1 MKSKIVIV
9 IIALVMSCGAL
20 TSCQSND
27 EVPKLKYSTQY
38 PATAT
43 EYNLLI
49 NQKIVPF
56 LNVCEGHCAKGRDI
70 ALGKYPVDEEITSV
84 EDTLSYINDIYSSVK
99 VIYPPQ
105 EETQRH
111 SDTLM
116 QMKRIINAVEVYKEQ
131 LDKFKEDGNKDTL
144 GKTVDIMSS
153 EFTNL
158 KNMFNTL
165 A

>member
-1 MKSKIVIV
+1 MKIR
-9 IIALVMSCGAL
+9 ALVLAAALMLSCGAL
-20 TSCQSND
+20 TACQSDD

-56 LNVCEGHCAKGRDI
+56 LNTCEGHSAKGRDV
-70 ALGKYPVDEEITSV
+70 AAGKYPAAEELTSV
-84 EDTLSYINDIYSSVK
+84 EDTLNYINDIYSSCQ
-99 VIYPPQ
+99 VIYPPK

-116 QMKRIINAVEVYKEQ
+116 QMKRIINAIEVYKEQ
-131 LDKFKEDGNKDTL
+131 LETFEKDGNKDAL
-144 GKTVDIMSS
+144 GKTIDVMAS
-153 EFTNL
+153 EFASL